1 MSAIP
6 YYYNGPMAR
15 AAVEAGCHFSDL
27 GGNTEIVLEQKKLH
41 DQAAAPGVSV
51 IPDCGLAPGMVNI
64 LAAEGIRRLDHA
76 EQVKVYV
83 GGLPQQPEP
92 PLNYQIV
99 YSLEGAL
106 DYYTTPSWVLR
117 GGKPVQVDAL
127 SELEAVEFPE
137 PVGTLE
143 AFHTGGGISTLPFAY
158 QGKIDVMEYKTL
170 RYPGHAAI
178 MRPIRDLGL
187 LDAKPVMVKGK
198 RVVPRDLFIAAV
210 QPKLHKPQGQD
221 LVALQV
227 ERHRTEGR
235 ASRPGRRSVSWTT
248 TTACHGISAMMRTTG
263 YSLSITGQMQADGRV
278 TLKGV
283 HTPDEAIPFQA
294 YVDGAGPPR
303 SQDRGTSCLT
313 ALFGLQREEDDAGF
327 RRAVGQGAD
336 LRRLRRRQRKS
347 SKGLWEGLHRIARGA
362 RLGRRRGAAGGKT
375 EAAGASRRIGAATP
389 RARFRWSRG
398 SSRPCRGSSCG
409 FSGGT
414 SIPR

>member
-1 MSAIP
+1 MKMLVLGAGLQGCACAYDLLQNPAVSRVTLADLRPDNLPAFLSAKGDWGGRLRTVRLDVTDPVAVQETLRGHTSVMSAIP
-6 YYYNGPMAR
+6 YYSTGPRAR

-27 GGNTEIVLEQKKLH
+27 GGNTEIVFEQKKLH
-41 DQAAAPGVSV
+41 DQAVARDVSV

-64 LAAEGIRRLDHA
+64 LAAEGIRRLERA

-127 SELEAVEFPE
+127 SELEAVDFPQ

-170 RYPGHAAI
+170 RYPGHVAI
-178 MRPIRDLGL
+178 MRPIRELGL
-187 LDAKPVMVKGK
+187 LDLKPVEVKGK
-198 RVVPRDLFIAAV
+198 TVVPRDVFIAAV
-210 QPKLHKPQGQD
+210 HPKLHKPAGQD
-221 LVALQV
+221 LVALLV
-227 ERHRTEGR
+227 FVTGKRSGMPAR
-235 ASRPGRRSVSWTT
+235 AAFRLIDRYD
-248 TTACHGISAMMRTTG
+248 AEHGISAMMRTTG

-283 HTPDEAIPFQA
+283 HTPDEAIPFDA
-294 YVDGAGPPR
+294 YV
-303 SQDRGTSCLT
+303 
-313 ALFGLQREEDDAGF
+313 EE
-327 RRAVGQGAD
+327 
-336 LRRLRRRQRKS
+336 
-347 SKGLWEGLHRIARGA
+347 
-362 RLGRRRGAAGGKT
+362 LGRRGI
-375 EAAGASRRIGAATP
+375 RIEEL
-389 RARFRWSRG
+389 
-398 SSRPCRGSSCG
+398 
-409 FSGGT
+409 
-414 SIPR
+414 